1 MKKRTNQYDETK
13 RMLNLLRNINESTA
27 FSKRAITEQTTPAEP
42 AEPKKDEKNSL
53 DDVMVINDVEVTVVS
68 KDKDDMKFEEDDK
81 TAISGLID
89 NFKSQVSQIV
99 EFEPGITIDE
109 KQIRLDGQ
117 LTDNEI
123 GFVYIAGVD
132 GGLYVNL
139 DMVEI
144 TPEILPLFDK
154 LNKFTETYKTT
165 MEPLVSKLTN
175 N

>member
-1 MKKRTNQYDETK
+1 MKKKMNQYDETK
-13 RMLNLLRNINESTA
+13 HMLRLLRNLNESVSFAKVTI
-27 FSKRAITEQTTPAEP
+27 KEQTEP
-42 AEPKKDEKNSL
+42 ETQEKQETL

-68 KDKDDMKFEEDDK
+68 KDKADMKFEEDEK

-89 NFKSQVSQIV
+89 NFKTQVSQIV

-123 GFVYIAGVD
+123 GFVFVAGEG
-132 GGLYVNL
+132 GGLYINM
-139 DMVEI
+139 DMVELDKDLLL
-144 TPEILPLFDK
+144 ILDK
-154 LNKFTETYKTT
+154 LNKFNETYKTT
-165 MEPLVSKLTN
+165 MEPIVSKLTN